1 MKGMTSFLMLSWKRQ
16 NELQRCLWD
25 LRNYLTGNELLILDN
40 GSEAQ
45 QVNWLERFRDNHPQ
59 VTLFLSAVN
68 RGVAGGRQFLL
79 EQAKGDTLVI
89 LDSDV
94 VIQRNDWLAKL
105 KAPLANASVGLCGPA
120 GHMISPDWRQF
131 IPLPANQ
138 PQECDVVSGYCQA
151 FRRQLLDEGVA
162 LDQAYNPYWTE
173 DSDMCLQI
181 RERGKLIWHTGDIGL
196 RHEFA
201 GSGDDG
207 KFAEKTAYMAEKFR
221 GKGLIFAERE
231 TKI

>member
-1 MKGMTSFLMLSWKRQ
+1 MISFLMLSWRRQ
-16 NELQRCLWD
+16 NDLQKCLWS
-25 LRNYLTGNELLILDN
+25 LRNNLAGNELLILDN
-40 GSEAQ
+40 GSEAP
-45 QVNWLERFRDNHPQ
+45 QVNWLERYRDNHPE

-79 EQAKGDTLVI
+79 EQAKGETLVI

-94 VIQRNDWLAKL
+94 VAEHPDWLDKL
-105 KAPLANASVGLCGPA
+105 TAPLQDVSIGLCGPA
-120 GHMISPDWRQF
+120 GHFVRPDWQQF
-131 IPLPANQ
+131 IPLPPDK

-151 FRRQLLDEGVA
+151 FRRQMLDEGVK

-181 RERGKLIWHTGDIGL
+181 KERGYIIWHTGNIGL
-196 RHEFA
+196 RHQFA

-207 KFAEKTAYMAEKFR
+207 SFAKKNEYMASKFR
-221 GKGLIFAERE
+221 GKGLIRAEQE
-231 TKI
+231 AKA